1 MSLTEPPQLLLG
13 HCQACGAWNYPAE
26 SWGCRVCGAPQ
37 ASLQARP
44 LPGPAILRNAVTVH
58 AELAPGLPVP
68 CVVGE
73 IELAPGLVEE
83 ALLDVADESA
93 VALGAVVEPRHLGEA
108 GGASPWRFVP
118 VASGASA

>member
-1 MSLTEPPQLLLG
+1 MTSQEPPRLLLG
-13 HCQACGAWNYPAE
+13 HCQACGAWNFPAQ
-26 SWGCRVCGAPQ
+26 SWGCRACGAPNEK
-37 ASLQARP
+37 LQPSP

-73 IELAPGLVEE
+73 IELAPGVIEE
-83 ALLDVADESA
+83 ALLQVASEA
-93 VALGAVVEPRHLGEA
+93 ELAPGAEVEPVHLGGA

-118 VASGASA
+118 VRRAVQ

>member
-1 MSLTEPPQLLLG
+1 MSLTDTPQLRLG

-26 SWGCRVCGAPQ
+26 SWGCRVCGAS
-37 ASLQARP
+37 AESLRSEP
-44 LPGPAILRNAVTVH
+44 LPGSAILRNAVTVH
-58 AELAPGLPVP
+58 AELSPGLPVP

-73 IELAPGLVEE
+73 IELAPGLIEE

-118 VASGASA
+118 VGAGGGT